1 MAWPTVII
9 NILNMMRGPI
19 PGVEFHFL
27 FVVFGTVSGTER
39 NLIMVDNTTD
49 FADSTFDN
57 IAPAHMLTLKA
68 AQLNGKQNWTAGVM
82 VLDLADSWQAAVLK
96 ANETSSFE
104 AVVLDKTETGTS
116 ILEEAVAFR
125 TELKAKLG
133 REVFMICTLPGINN
147 DPITGESW
155 AQWLA
160 ATVAIPTSIASEYVT
175 VVPQVHKDNSTVG
188 IYAGR
193 LANQEVSIADSPAR
207 VKTGS
212 VL

>member
-27 FVVFGTVSGTER
+27 FVVYGTVAGTER

-57 IAPAHMLTLKA
+57 IDPVHMLTLKA
-68 AQLNGKQNWTAGVM
+68 AQLNGKQNWTAGVI
-82 VLDLADSWQAAVLK
+82 VLDPADSWQAAVFK

-104 AVVLDKTETGTS
+104 AVVLDKPDTGTS
-116 ILEEAVAFR
+116 TLEDAVAFR
-125 TELKAKLG
+125 TELKNKLG
-133 REVFMICTLPGINN
+133 REVFMICTLPGIN
-147 DPITGESW
+147 DDSVTGETW
-155 AQWLA
+155 AEWLA
-160 ATVAIPTSIASEYVT
+160 ATVAVPTSIASEYIT
-175 VVPQVHKDNSTVG
+175 VVPQVHKENSTVG

-193 LANQEVSIADSPAR
+193 LANGR
-207 VKTGS
+207 
-212 VL
+212 